1 MDFSHAYIGM
11 CEQATF
17 LQQAWEITYGDY
29 YSDRSAVF
37 ATRGGGGGI
46 SLVDDRVLSDV
57 MNQSFKRS
65 KAVWL
70 PRQDQLQEL
79 LNVTSPFDIIR
90 MLNEFAATVDSATR
104 EQWTSMEQLLLS
116 IYALHKHN
124 KQWTGE
130 SWT

>member
-1 MDFSHAYIGM
+1 MDFSDVYIGM
-11 CEQATF
+11 CEKAGF
-17 LQQAWEITYGDY
+17 LQKAWEITYGDY

-46 SLVDDRVLSDV
+46 SLVDDKVLGDV

-79 LNVTSPFDIIR
+79 MNITGPFDIIH
-90 MLNEFAATVDSATR
+90 MLNEFTATVDDATR
-104 EQWTSMEQLLLS
+104 GRWTSMEQLMLS
-116 IYALHKHN
+116 AYAHHKHN

-130 SWT
+130 NWT